1 MNYAAFVTLALLIT
15 LWSPLIAQ
23 TGALQRQ
30 GAGGRSAKPRV
41 AATAV
46 ATEVINLNSATAAQI
61 ATLPG
66 IGLKTADLVVQ
77 YRTKNGPFK
86 KIEEIMNV
94 RGIGEKSF
102 LKIKDRLS
110 VAEAKK

>member
-1 MNYAAFVTLALLIT
+1 MTRAALVTLAALIAVS
-15 LWSPLIAQ
+15 SPLVAQ
-23 TGALQRQ
+23 R
-30 GAGGRSAKPRV
+30 AGKPPV
-41 AATAV
+41 TAAV
-46 ATEVINLNSATAAQI
+46 VSNEVINLNSATATQI

-110 VAEAKK
+110 VGEAKK